1 VCHLF
6 YWHTHG
12 DIRGQLHYNK
22 YMRFL
27 IRLGKQVSIEAQ
39 KFLILF
45 SLMPNWCRNRVD
57 VYSEN
62 KTDLQKVLDIF
73 NNKNVFEQ
81 IIPEPNWSKIPFKG
95 ELPKKR
101 EMKAPNGEVVM
112 TVTEFSDGT
121 QDTRWYDWRLENW
134 DTKWDVHDAEIE
146 EERWE
151 NDLESFT
158 AEFQTAWSP
167 PEAICRRLRA
177 LFPNVSISWFYDEP
191 GCQFAGYL

>member
-1 VCHLF
+1 
-6 YWHTHG
+6 
-12 DIRGQLHYNK
+12 
-22 YMRFL
+22 MRFL
-27 IRLGKQVSIEAQ
+27 IRLGKQVSIESQ

-81 IIPEPNWSKIPFKG
+81 IIPEPNWAKIPFKG
-95 ELPKKR
+95 ELPKIR
-101 EMKAPNGEVVM
+101 EMKSPNGEVFG

-134 DTKWDVHDAEIE
+134 DTKWDVHEVDTE
-146 EERWE
+146 EERWKDE
-151 NDLESFT
+151 LESFT

-167 PEAICRRLRA
+167 PEAICRRLRD
-177 LFPNVSISWFYDEP
+177 LFPKVSISWFYDEP
-191 GCQFAGYL
+191 GMQYAGYL

>member
-1 VCHLF
+1 
-6 YWHTHG
+6 
-12 DIRGQLHYNK
+12 
-22 YMRFL
+22 
-27 IRLGKQVSIEAQ
+27 
-39 KFLILF
+39 
-45 SLMPNWCRNRVD
+45 MPNWCRNRVD

-62 KTDLQKVLDIF
+62 KTDLQKVLAIF
-73 NNKNVFEQ
+73 NNKNVFAQ
-81 IIPEPNWSKIPFKG
+81 IIPEPNWAKIPFKG
-95 ELPKKR
+95 ELPKVR
-101 EMKAPNGEVVM
+101 DMKSPNGEVVM

-167 PEAICRRLRA
+167 PEAICRRLRDM
-177 LFPNVSISWFYDEP
+177 FPKVSISWFYDEP